1 MTNKLLAFTPA
12 GDSAMD
18 RYGVPILY
26 SLMFAFVGI
35 VVFALAFYI
44 MAKVSPFSL
53 RKEIEHDQNT
63 SLGIVIGSVIIGL
76 SLIIS
81 SAIKG

>member
-1 MTNKLLAFTPA
+1 MTSMLTAFVPT
-12 GDSAMD
+12 GDSFMV
-18 RYGVPILY
+18 RWVEPVIY
-26 SLMFAFVGI
+26 SL
-35 VVFALAFYI
+35 VFATVGVVIFAIAFFV
-44 MAKVSPFSL
+44 MAKVAPFSL

>member
-1 MTNKLLAFTPA
+1 MTSILVAFTPS
-12 GDSAMD
+12 GDSLMA
-18 RYGVPILY
+18 RYVEPILFT
-26 SLMFAFVGI
+26 LLFAFVGL
-35 VVFALAFYI
+35 VVFAIAFAI
-44 MAKVSPFSL
+44 MAKVAPFSL

-63 SLGIVIGSVIIGL
+63 SLGIVIGSIIIGL

>member
-1 MTNKLLAFTPA
+1 
-12 GDSAMD
+12 
-18 RYGVPILY
+18 
-26 SLMFAFVGI
+26 
-35 VVFALAFYI
+35 
-44 MAKVSPFSL
+44 MAKAAPFSL